1 MAVDLVALRRQYES
15 AGIDLTVMSA
25 DPLEQFAVWL
35 QGAIDAEIDEPNAM
49 VLSTAGADGPNGRV
63 VLMRGLDSGLIFYTN
78 YRSVKADELRHD
90 SGAAATFM
98 WHKLHRQVRVRGTIE
113 IVDDA
118 TSDAYFG
125 TRPRESQI
133 GAWASPQ
140 SRLLRSRAEL
150 QNSLATVT
158 EKMGDGP
165 IERPPYWGGYRLV
178 PAEVEF
184 WQGQPSRLHDRAQYV
199 QGENGWTMHR
209 LAP

>member
-165 IERPPYWGGYRLV
+165 IERPPHWGGYRLL
-178 PAEVEF
+178 PTEVEF

-199 QGENGWTMHR
+199 QGEYGWILHR

>member
-98 WHKLHRQVRVRGTIE
+98 WHKLHRQVR
-113 IVDDA
+113 
-118 TSDAYFG
+118 
-125 TRPRESQI
+125 
-133 GAWASPQ
+133 
-140 SRLLRSRAEL
+140 AEL

-165 IERPPYWGGYRLV
+165 IERPPHWGGYRLL
-178 PAEVEF
+178 PTEVEF

-199 QGENGWTMHR
+199 QGENGWIMHR